1 MDPAW
6 RNSGRRLRVCGEVT
20 YKIKA
25 FLDVAGIFSR
35 DLRSKQEVT
44 VNSAFDWSA
53 MRPQVGERTGT
64 VLLMCCIPRGSVT
77 LKAAFDRAAYA
88 AGETAHIKA
97 EINNQSEQD
106 VKQMVVCVPREE
118 WGGVLVHQDHA
129 AVASVLLSPLAL
141 SSSLARPLLLPCR
154 KLMRFITLRDQAGHS
169 KSLVDT
175 VCTARY
181 PGVGMKSSAMRDL
194 PLPLFSG
201 SNSLLPGTKARTVEI
216 SYRFDVEC
224 DLTCA
229 PDIEVHLPMVVFAP
243 KPATW
248 GLSAMGLAVPQGIA
262 FNFPVAPM
270 LQQPL
275 ALPAPPMVAMPPMQQ
290 QQVAYAPQQQQVAY
304 APQQQQQV
312 AYPPQQ
318 QQPYQQAPMQQQV
331 SFHQPQMQAQ
341 ASFHQPQMQ
350 AQVSFHQQPQMQ
362 VSYQQQPQ
370 MQAQASF
377 HQQQQY
383 PPQQTYPPQQ
393 QQYPPQVR
401 I

>member
-64 VLLMCCIPRGSVT
+64 VLLMCCIPRGTVT

-97 EINNQSEQD
+97 EINNASEQD
-106 VKQMVVCVPREE
+106 VKQMVVCVLREV
-118 WGGVLVHQDHA
+118 GVGVLVHHGRA
-129 AVASVLLSPLAL
+129 AAASVLLSPLAL
-141 SSSLARPLLLPCR
+141 SSSLARPPFPLPRR

-224 DLTCA
+224 DLSCA
-229 PDIEVHLPMVVFAP
+229 PDIEVHLPMVRGGGGGGRGGGSGEAGGDVSSG
-243 KPATW
+243 K
-248 GLSAMGLAVPQGIA
+248 GG
-262 FNFPVAPM
+262 VAD
-270 LQQPL
+270 PL
-275 ALPAPPMVAMPPMQQ
+275 
-290 QQVAYAPQQQQVAY
+290 
-304 APQQQQQV
+304 
-312 AYPPQQ
+312 
-318 QQPYQQAPMQQQV
+318 
-331 SFHQPQMQAQ
+331 
-341 ASFHQPQMQ
+341 
-350 AQVSFHQQPQMQ
+350 
-362 VSYQQQPQ
+362 
-370 MQAQASF
+370 
-377 HQQQQY
+377 
-383 PPQQTYPPQQ
+383 TC
-393 QQYPPQVR
+393 
-401 I
+401 